1 MVTVNRWTALDT
13 LRGISISFLLM
24 TSHCLPNYCF
34 TPLGAR
40 FLWKLC
46 SSLIGPIWKGLKG
59 SQGQRFLWIGTDPYS
74 LQQIAT
80 VKEKSMA
87 IYKIEKIT
95 KDLVVLNP
103 FLIGYHKKLFQ
114 TVWLIIVPH
123 RRTMAWDQ
131 LILVAIAGL
140 WSCKL
145 FTFVFTILPGI
156 YGVDSQQI
164 TSNPSLRIVENWWM
178 G

>member
-24 TSHCLPNYCF
+24 TNHCLINYCF
-34 TPLGAR
+34 TSLGAR
-40 FLWKLC
+40 FLWNLC
-46 SSLIGPIWKGLKG
+46 SSLIGPILKGLERLSRSTVHMDWYGSIQFATNCHSIRKG
-59 SQGQRFLWIGTDPYS
+59 
-74 LQQIAT
+74 
-80 VKEKSMA
+80 MA

-95 KDLVVLNP
+95 KHLVVLNP

-114 TVWLIIVPH
+114 TVWLKIVPH

-131 LILVAIAGL
+131 LILVAIAGS

-164 TSNPSLRIVENWWM
+164 ISSPALRTVENWWM